1 MSPSVPLVEDRLRH
15 AVASLE
21 TLHRLASFS
30 SEPHEIALFDDLAVF
45 ANTVAG
51 LTRAVRLH
59 VDALT
64 HALPTT
70 CHSIEAPG
78 QDATAMH
85 TPDRTIYLQGP
96 EREIFDRLDRQVPAF
111 RALATALDHYISDM
125 RHADG
130 ELLSGMASLIRG
142 QGRATLQVADDI
154 DAVVKQIQEQAAAE
168 QLNAFRRELET
179 RQTAPPA
186 PDEKGGPE

>member
-1 MSPSVPLVEDRLRH
+1 MSPSVRSVEQRLRH
-15 AVASLE
+15 ALACLE
-21 TLHRLASFS
+21 TLHRLASFTN
-30 SEPHEIALFDDLAVF
+30 EPREIALFDDLKTF

-59 VDALT
+59 LDALT
-64 HALPTT
+64 RALPAT
-70 CHSIEAPG
+70 CRSMPAPG
-78 QDATAMH
+78 DDATTMH

-96 EREIFDRLDRQVPAF
+96 ERDIFDRLDRQVPEF

-142 QGRATLQVADDI
+142 QGHATLQVANDI
-154 DAVVKQIQEQAAAE
+154 DAVVTQIQEQAAAE

-179 RQTAPPA
+179 RRTAPPA
-186 PDEKGGPE
+186 PDEKGGAE